1 VSWVT
6 FPSAGGG
13 LVVVQ
18 LRHIVAIY
26 DEQGEVK
33 LATTSGGVHILKETT
48 VQRAAALVS
57 NAEDA
62 SFVHAEQMSQG
73 IHQPSDAGQPVLWHG
88 K

>member
-6 FPSAGGG
+6 FEAVTGG

-33 LATTSGGVHILKETT
+33 LATTAGGVHSLKDIT
-48 VQRAAALVS
+48 VRRAAAIVS
-57 NAEDA
+57 REEDSA
-62 SFVHAEQMSQG
+62 TVRPE
-73 IHQPSDAGQPVLWHG
+73 PL
-88 K
+88 